1 VFDWNALE
9 GSVALRREEAVAG
22 GERARMLLELEES
35 DESNRLSI
43 RRRLAS
49 TLVHL
54 GVRLDPM
61 AAEGLEQAG

>member
-1 VFDWNALE
+1 VFDWNAQE

-22 GERARMLLELEES
+22 GERARMLLELGEL
-35 DESNRLSI
+35 DESKRLTM
-43 RRRLAS
+43 RRRLAT

-61 AAEGLEQAG
+61 AAEGLEQEG

>member
-1 VFDWNALE
+1 VFDWNAQE

-22 GERARMLLELEES
+22 GERARMLLELGDL
-35 DESNRLSI
+35 DESSRLTI
-43 RRRLAS
+43 RRRLAT

>member
-1 VFDWNALE
+1 LFDWNALE
-9 GSVALRREEAVAG
+9 DTVALRRREAVAG
-22 GERARMLLELEES
+22 GEKARMLLELGDS
-35 DESNRLSI
+35 DETKHRTI
-43 RRRLAS
+43 RRRLAA

>member
-22 GERARMLLELEES
+22 GERARLLLELGDS
-35 DESNRLSI
+35 DESNRLTI
-43 RRRLAS
+43 RRRLAN

>member
-1 VFDWNALE
+1 
-9 GSVALRREEAVAG
+9 
-22 GERARMLLELEES
+22 MLLELGDS
-35 DESNRLSI
+35 DESERRTI
-43 RRRLAS
+43 RRRLAT

>member
-1 VFDWNALE
+1 VFDWNAQE

-22 GERARMLLELEES
+22 GERARMLLELRDL
-35 DESNRLSI
+35 DESSRLTI
-43 RRRLAS
+43 RRRLAT